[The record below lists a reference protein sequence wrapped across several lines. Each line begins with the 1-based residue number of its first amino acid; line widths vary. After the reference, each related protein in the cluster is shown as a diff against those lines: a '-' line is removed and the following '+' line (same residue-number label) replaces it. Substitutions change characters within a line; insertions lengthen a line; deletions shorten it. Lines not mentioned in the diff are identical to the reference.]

1 MDCLDEAARRLVD
14 DEGMDRL
21 VECFEA
27 ALDRTLDRLQIDYK
41 LAVPTWHAK
50 GKCVA
55 LALPL
60 HVRQRDVNVALAVE
74 WDSAQACYVGLN
86 LLTMEMAYNNAR
98 LIAGPEATWLV
109 EANQGRSNRP
119 TEGHRSPARSDR

>member
-1 MDCLDEAARRLVD
+1 MDCLDEAARRLVQ

-21 VECFEA
+21 VDWFEA
-27 ALDRTLDRLQIDYK
+27 ALDRTLDRLQMDYK

-50 GKCVA
+50 GKSVA

-60 HVRQRDVNVALAVE
+60 QVRQRDANVALAVE
-74 WDSAQACYVGLN
+74 WDAAQGCYVGLN

-98 LIAGPEATWLV
+98 LIARPEATWLV
-109 EANQGRSNRP
+109 EANQVRSKRP
-119 TEGHRSPARSDR
+119 TEGHRSPVRTDR

>member
-1 MDCLDEAARRLVD
+1 MDCLDQAAQRLAD

-21 VECFEA
+21 LEWFEA
-27 ALDRTLDRLQIDYK
+27 ALDRTLDRLHMDYK

-60 HVRQRDVNVALAVE
+60 HVRQRDANAYIQVAVG
-74 WDSAQACYVGLN
+74 QAL
-86 LLTMEMAYNNAR
+86 
-98 LIAGPEATWLV
+98 
-109 EANQGRSNRP
+109 S
-119 TEGHRSPARSDR
+119 